1 MKNELVFIINVIFKY
16 NNKNNKQLIFNFN
29 ILDIIIF
36 YFIDK
41 IIDKFVIIF
50 KLLNKEKLL

>member
-1 MKNELVFIINVIFKY
+1 MKNELVFIINDIFKY

-50 KLLNKEKLL
+50 KLLNKEKIL